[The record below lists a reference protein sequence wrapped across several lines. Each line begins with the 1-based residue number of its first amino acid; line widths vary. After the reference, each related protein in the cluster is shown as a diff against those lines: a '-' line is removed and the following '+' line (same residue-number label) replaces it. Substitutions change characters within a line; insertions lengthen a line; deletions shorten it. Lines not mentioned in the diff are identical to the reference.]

1 MEKNG
6 APYTYLLM
14 DQSSVMLAQSVLQDP
29 ENDHNLQMKI
39 TQGLADDVVRA
50 EVVQAVPLDMGLPVY
65 LGRVIFRRGN
75 LVVLEPLQKLGR
87 EVRRNLRVP
96 VAFTT
101 YIYPPGGGR
110 AAVLSE
116 NISCGGISFQ
126 STYPLQK
133 GDQCEIV
140 IPITREPLILDCRVL
155 RVKAGQ
161 GDVKF
166 YAAEF
171 SDVINDQETLLRAAV
186 FGVQLNSKALNPR
199 KR

>member
-1 MEKNG
+1 MEKNS
-6 APYTYLLM
+6 APNTYLLM
-14 DQSSVMLAQSVLQDP
+14 DQSSVMLAQCVLQNPGD
-29 ENDHNLQMKI
+29 DHNLQMKI
-39 TQGLADDVVRA
+39 AQGLADDVVRA

-126 STYPLQK
+126 SAYTLRK

-140 IPITREPLILDCRVL
+140 IPITQEPLLLDCRVL
-155 RVKAGQ
+155 RVTENKDGRNA
-161 GDVKF
+161 
-166 YAAEF
+166 YATEF
-171 SDVINDQETLLRAAV
+171 VDVINDQETLLRAAV
-186 FGVQLNSKALNPR
+186 FSVQLNSRALNPR